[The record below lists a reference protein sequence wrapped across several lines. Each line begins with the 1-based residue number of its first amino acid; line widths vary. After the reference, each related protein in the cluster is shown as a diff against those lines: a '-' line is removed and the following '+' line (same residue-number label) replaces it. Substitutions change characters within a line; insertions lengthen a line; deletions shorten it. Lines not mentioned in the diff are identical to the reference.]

1 MAKLRLGLLASH
13 GGSNVQAIIDA
24 CRAGKLLAEPRVVIS
39 NNSGSEVLRRAAR
52 EGVPGFHLSAR
63 THPRPDDLDAAIETV
78 LADHGVDLVVLA
90 GYMRKLGPRVLGRYR
105 GRVLNVHPA
114 LLPAYGGQGMYGE
127 RVHAAVL
134 AAGER
139 VTGVTVHLVDEEY
152 DRGTVVAQVEAP
164 VLEGDTVESLRLRV
178 LEREHALYPETLQKI
193 ATGEIVLPSE
203 RNTPSPL
210 DGRGL
215 G

>member
-1 MAKLRLGLLASH
+1 MSKLRLGFLASH
-13 GGSNVQAIIDA
+13 GGSNVQAIVDA
-24 CRAGKLLAEPRVVIS
+24 CRAGELHAEPRVAIS

-52 EGVPGFHLSAR
+52 EGVPGFHLSSK
-63 THPRPDDLDAAIETV
+63 THPRPGDLDAAIEGV
-78 LADHGVDLVVLA
+78 LVDHGVELVVLG
-90 GYMRKLGPRVLGRYR
+90 GYMRMLGPRVLGRYR

-114 LLPAYGGQGMYGE
+114 LLPAYGGRGMYGE

-152 DRGTVVAQVEAP
+152 DQGPIVAQAEVP

-178 LEREHALYPETLQKI
+178 LRREHELYPETLQRI
-193 ATGEIVLPSE
+193 ATGEIELPA
-203 RNTPSPL
+203 
-210 DGRGL
+210 
-215 G
+215 

>member
-1 MAKLRLGLLASH
+1 MSKLRLGLLASH
-13 GGSNVQAIIDA
+13 GGSNVQAIVDA
-24 CRAGKLLAEPRVVIS
+24 CGAGELLAEPRVVIS
-39 NNSGSEVLRRAAR
+39 NNSDSEVLRRAAR
-52 EGVPGFHLSAR
+52 QGVPGFHLSSR
-63 THPRPDDLDAAIETV
+63 THPRPEDLDAAIGGV
-78 LADHGVDLVVLA
+78 LADHGVELVVLA

-114 LLPAYGGQGMYGE
+114 LLPAYGGRGMYGE

-152 DRGTVVAQVEAP
+152 DQGPIVAQAEVP

-178 LEREHALYPETLQKI
+178 LRREHELYPETLQKI
-193 ATGEIVLPSE
+193 ATGEIELP
-203 RNTPSPL
+203 
-210 DGRGL
+210 G
-215 G
+215 